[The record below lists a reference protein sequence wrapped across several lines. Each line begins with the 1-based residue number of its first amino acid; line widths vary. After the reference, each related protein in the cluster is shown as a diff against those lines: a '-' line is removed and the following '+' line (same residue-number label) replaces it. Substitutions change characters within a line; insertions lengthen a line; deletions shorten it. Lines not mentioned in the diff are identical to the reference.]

1 MDNDKQ
7 DDDADD
13 DKVNT
18 RRMTAQAVPRYQ
30 DETHAATEADDWS
43 KAPNV
48 RQD

>member
-18 RRMTAQAVPRYQ
+18 RGMTAQAVPRYQ
-30 DETHAATEADDWS
+30 DETHAATEAGDGS

-48 RQD
+48 TK